1 MKILI
6 VGAGLGG
13 MMLAACLQ
21 RRGIDYQIIEK
32 SPDGQQQGFSLGIW
46 HNTRQLFAHLHLE
59 DSLDALGS
67 RMHLY
72 QVRDDSGQLLRSIT
86 FAELYARYGIAYTQV
101 NRTKLRQ
108 LIASKVDRTK
118 ISFGRKITA
127 ITQHPDRV
135 AVTFADGPIATGDI
149 LVGADGVHSFVR
161 DCIFCRG
168 LQKFFGWR
176 AWYVGIDHRYQSR
189 NGMVEFVGTGRCLSL
204 FDDEDYC
211 LAIFFARRKLG
222 QDNGKGKAALL
233 KELFHR
239 ELSQL
244 PGCLDG
250 ISDDQIMATDLAR
263 VDRNDWVRGRV
274 VLIGDAAHAVE
285 PHTGMGGAMAMEDAY
300 VLAEQ
305 LATAA
310 DITTA
315 LNTYQSLRIPRMKV
329 VRRLTKGIGMF
340 AFMRSAILRKA
351 ANLIIPHLPQS
362 VYYSGYYRLLDDS
375 VVAAGRVVGA
385 TSNTADASGP
395 APSISLARTVDEPDT
410 TNAFA

>member
-1 MKILI
+1 M
-6 VGAGLGG
+6 
-13 MMLAACLQ
+13 
-21 RRGIDYQIIEK
+21 
-32 SPDGQQQGFSLGIW
+32 
-46 HNTRQLFAHLHLE
+46 
-59 DSLDALGS
+59 
-67 RMHLY
+67 
-72 QVRDDSGQLLRSIT
+72 
-86 FAELYARYGIAYTQV
+86 AYTQV

-135 AVTFADGPIATGDI
+135 DVTFADGSITTGDI

-176 AWYVGIDHRYQSR
+176 AWYVGIDHRYQSP
-189 NGMVEFVGTGRCLSL
+189 NGMVEFVGAGRCLSL

-222 QDNGKGKAALL
+222 QDNGSSKATLL

-239 ELSQL
+239 ELRQL

-250 ISDDQIMATDLAR
+250 IPDDQIMATDLAR
-263 VDRNDWVRGRV
+263 VDRNDWVRDRV

-310 DITTA
+310 DIATA
-315 LNTYQSLRIPRMKV
+315 LKTYQSLRTPRIKV
-329 VRRLTKGIGMF
+329 IRRLTKSIGMF
-340 AFMRSAILRKA
+340 AFMRSAVLRKA

-362 VYYSGYYRLLDDS
+362 VYYSGYYRLLDES
-375 VVAAGRVVGA
+375 VVASGRVVEPA
-385 TSNTADASGP
+385 SNTTDNTEAS
-395 APSISLARTVDEPDT
+395 
-410 TNAFA
+410 NAFA

>member
-1 MKILI
+1 
-6 VGAGLGG
+6 
-13 MMLAACLQ
+13 
-21 RRGIDYQIIEK
+21 
-32 SPDGQQQGFSLGIW
+32 
-46 HNTRQLFAHLHLE
+46 
-59 DSLDALGS
+59 
-67 RMHLY
+67 MHLY
-72 QVRDDSGQLLRSIT
+72 QVRDDSGRLLRSVT
-86 FAELYARYGIAYTQV
+86 FAELYARYGMAYTQV

-118 ISFGRKITA
+118 ISFGQKIAA

-135 AVTFADGPIATGDI
+135 DVTFSNGSTATGDV

-161 DCIFCRG
+161 DCIFCTG

-189 NGMVEFVGTGRCLSL
+189 NGMVEFVGAGRCLSL

-211 LAIFFARRKLG
+211 LAIFFARRTPG
-222 QDNGKGKAALL
+222 QDNDNAKAAVL

-239 ELSQL
+239 ELRLL
-244 PGCLDG
+244 PSCLDG
-250 ISDDQIMATDLAR
+250 ISEDEIMATDLAR
-263 VDRNDWVRGRV
+263 VDGNDWVRNRV

-310 DITTA
+310 DINTA
-315 LNTYQSLRIPRMKV
+315 LNSYQSLRIPRMKV
-329 VRRLTKGIGMF
+329 IRRLTKGIGMF
-340 AFMRSAILRKA
+340 AFMRWAFLRKA
-351 ANLIIPHLPQS
+351 ANLIIPRLPQS
-362 VYYSGYYRLLDDS
+362 VYYSGYYRLLDES
-375 VVAAGRVVGA
+375 VVAPGRVVGS

-395 APSISLARTVDEPDT
+395 DPSISLARTVDDSET

>member
-21 RRGIDYQIIEK
+21 RQGIDYQLIEK
-32 SPDGQQQGFSLGIW
+32 SPDGQQQGFSLGVW
-46 HNTRQLFAHLHLE
+46 HNTRELFAHLQLE

-72 QVRDDSGQLLRSIT
+72 QVRDDSGRLLRSVT
-86 FAELYARYGIAYTQV
+86 FAELYARYGMAYTQV

-108 LIASKVDRTK
+108 LIATKVDRTK
-118 ISFGRKITA
+118 ISFGQKITA

-135 AVTFADGPIATGDI
+135 DVTFADGSATTGDV

-189 NGMVEFVGTGRCLSL
+189 NGMVEFVGAGRCLSL

-211 LAIFFARRKLG
+211 LAIFFACRKF
-222 QDNGKGKAALL
+222 GKGKAALL
-233 KELFHR
+233 KKLFHR
-239 ELSQL
+239 ELRQL

-263 VDRNDWVRGRV
+263 VDRNDWVRDRV

-305 LATAA
+305 LATAGNIA
-310 DITTA
+310 TA

-329 VRRLTKGIGMF
+329 IRRLTKGIGMF
-340 AFMRSAILRKA
+340 AFMRSAILRKT

-362 VYYSGYYRLLDDS
+362 MYYSGYYRLLDES
-375 VVAAGRVVGA
+375 VVASGRVVSP
-385 TSNTADASGP
+385 TSNTAET
-395 APSISLARTVDEPDT
+395 TVDDTDT